1 MRTGKA
7 KIYTDI
13 PDSMLIALAQDAE
26 HFKILQELGLA
37 SAMVVPLVARGRT
50 LGAITFAS
58 ENPARRYAQEDLNFA
73 EELARRAA
81 LGIDNAKLYGDAQNA
96 LKEVQAK
103 TDEIQRIV
111 AIARRARGLHSRL
124 APGRNSSGLS
134 RTRVFL
140 PRIARRFRGRRHV
153 DNPCS
158 ARLFFSPW

>member
-58 ENPARRYAQEDLNFA
+58 ESPARRYTDADLHFA

-81 LGIDNAKLYGDAQNA
+81 LGIDNARLHSDTESA
-96 LKEVQAK
+96 LKQ
-103 TDEIQRIV
+103 EIG
-111 AIARRARGLHSRL
+111 RASCRE
-124 APGRNSSGLS
+124 
-134 RTRVFL
+134 RV
-140 PRIARRFRGRRHV
+140 
-153 DNPCS
+153 
-158 ARLFFSPW
+158 

>member
-1 MRTGKA
+1 MEWAREFQKKFSAKAAAPHGVAHVMRTGKA

-58 ENPARRYAQEDLNFA
+58 GNPGRRNTKCELNFA

-81 LGIDNAKLYGDAQNA
+81 LG
-96 LKEVQAK
+96 
-103 TDEIQRIV
+103 
-111 AIARRARGLHSRL
+111 
-124 APGRNSSGLS
+124 
-134 RTRVFL
+134 
-140 PRIARRFRGRRHV
+140 
-153 DNPCS
+153 
-158 ARLFFSPW
+158 

>member
-58 ENPARRYAQEDLNFA
+58 ENPARRYTEKISISQKNSPAAPLSA
-73 EELARRAA
+73 SITRAS
-81 LGIDNAKLYGDAQNA
+81 
-96 LKEVQAK
+96 
-103 TDEIQRIV
+103 T
-111 AIARRARGLHSRL
+111 
-124 APGRNSSGLS
+124 
-134 RTRVFL
+134 
-140 PRIARRFRGRRHV
+140 
-153 DNPCS
+153 
-158 ARLFFSPW
+158 ARLRVP